1 MGHGSLIAPLLAK
14 PLKPFIMYD
23 IPNYERKTWEEDNY
37 FGGGLPDSWFEND
50 DDFEPPYDEED
61 E

>member
-1 MGHGSLIAPLLAK
+1 MSAK
-14 PLKPFIMYD
+14 PLKPFIMHD

-37 FGGGLPDSWFEND
+37 FGGGLPDSWSEND
-50 DDFEPPYDEED
+50 DDFTHGLEPPYDEED